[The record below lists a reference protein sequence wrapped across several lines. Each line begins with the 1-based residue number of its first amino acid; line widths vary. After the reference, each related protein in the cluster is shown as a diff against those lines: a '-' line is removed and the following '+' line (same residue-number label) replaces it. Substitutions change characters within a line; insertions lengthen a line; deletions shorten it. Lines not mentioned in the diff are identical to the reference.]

1 MITIPAKGSL
11 PRLNLGQAQLE
22 CPATRGR
29 RALIALLSIRSCPKV
44 VSVQRYRGF
53 SPQNPR
59 HRAPEG
65 VGSGGAP

>member
-29 RALIALLSIRSCPKV
+29 RALIALLSIRSRPKA
-44 VSVQRYRGF
+44 VSVQIRIAPVRAR
-53 SPQNPR
+53 SPGQL
-59 HRAPEG
+59 A
-65 VGSGGAP
+65 GSR